1 MKIKPWI
8 YKVALMTFVMAIV
21 ISFISDGLLKN
32 VNMIVGFIVLLII
45 VLLGII
51 SDTIGIAVASCNEH
65 PFHAMASKRIV
76 SAKYSLLL
84 IKNAGQVSNFCNDV
98 IGDIAGI
105 ISGTALI
112 TIVGQLFT
120 SATVNMSQSVVTV
133 VFSAFIASL
142 TVGGKALGKE
152 VALNYS
158 KQIVYR
164 VGQIIHLLDVKLS
177 LGILKK

>member
-8 YKVALMTFVMAIV
+8 YRVALLTFVLAIA
-21 ISFISDGLLKN
+21 ISFIADGVLRN
-32 VNMIVGFIVLLII
+32 VNMIIGVIVLLII

-51 SDTIGIAVASCNEH
+51 SDTVGIAVASCDEQ
-65 PFHAMASKRIV
+65 PFHAMASKRIR

-112 TIVGQLFT
+112 TIVSQLFT
-120 SATVNMSQSVVTV
+120 RTNIPIKESIITVI
-133 VFSAFIASL
+133 FSASIAAL

-152 VALNYS
+152 VALNHS
-158 KQIVYR
+158 KQIVHR
-164 VGQIIHLLDVKLS
+164 VGQLLHILDEKLS
-177 LGILKK
+177 LGIMK

>member
-8 YKVALMTFVMAIV
+8 YKVALLTFVLAIT
-21 ISFISDGLLKN
+21 ISFIADGLLRN
-32 VNMIVGFIVLLII
+32 VNMIVGFLILLTI

-51 SDTIGIAVASCNEH
+51 SDTIGIAVASCEEQ
-65 PFHAMASKRIV
+65 PFHAMASKKIN

-112 TIVGQLFT
+112 TIVGQLFLRT
-120 SATVNMSQSVVTV
+120 NLMVQESILTVI
-133 VFSAFIASL
+133 FSAFIAAL
-142 TVGGKALGKE
+142 TVGGKAIGKE
-152 VALNYS
+152 VALNHS
-158 KQIVYR
+158 KQIVFR
-164 VGQIIHLLDVKLS
+164 VGQLIYLVDKKLS
-177 LGILKK
+177 LGIIK